1 MNDITAMLLHITL
14 GTLLMTILAVTG
26 GFILQGID
34 RKLAALM
41 QARIGPPLIQP
52 YWDFKKL
59 LCKENI
65 VPEHAIPWLF
75 NAAPLVAFA
84 TAVTVMLYIPI
95 AGFKPLL
102 SGYGDLI
109 LVMYLLAIPAL
120 AMVAGGFAS
129 GSPYASLGAQREM
142 VMMIAYELPL
152 GAAIISFA
160 WKLAEAGVDHPFA
173 LQSIIENPIW
183 GMVGPFGAMGACM
196 LLLAM
201 VMVTPGELSKVPFD
215 APEAKSELADG
226 LLVEYSGRNLAMYY
240 LTLGTKMVVMAS
252 LIIAMFV
259 PYNIS
264 PLFNLSAQNGTGLH
278 IAANII
284 DIIFFMI
291 KVLLVMFISMT
302 LIRTAMAR
310 FRINQIMT
318 MYWKYGGI
326 MTLLGLILIML
337 DARL

>member
-1 MNDITAMLLHITL
+1 MSILLI
-14 GTLLMTILAVTG
+14 VG

-41 QARIGPPLIQP
+41 QARIGPPIIQP

-65 VPEHAIPWLF
+65 VPDHAIAWIF

-84 TAVTVMLYIPI
+84 AAVTVILYIPV

-129 GSPYASLGAQREM
+129 GSPYATLGAQREM
-142 VMMIAYELPL
+142 VMMIAYEFPL
-152 GAAIISFA
+152 GAAVIAFA
-160 WKLAEAGVDHPFA
+160 WKLSQAGVEHPFA
-173 LQSIIENPIW
+173 LESIVANPIW
-183 GMVGPFGAMGACM
+183 GMVGPFGAMGACL

-240 LTLGTKMVVMAS
+240 LTLGAKMVIMAS
-252 LIIAMFV
+252 LVIALFI
-259 PYNIS
+259 PYNLS
-264 PLFNLSAQNGTGLH
+264 PLFDLSSLNEPLRMAVAG
-278 IAANII
+278 AI
-284 DIIFFMI
+284 DIAFFVV
-291 KVLLVMFISMT
+291 KVLAVMFISMT

-326 MTLLGLILIML
+326 MTILGLILIML